1 MELIDYT
8 LGGIL
13 EKWVREQPDHEFMIY
28 PDRGLRFSYKEFDER
43 VDIFAKGLLAIG
55 VRKGSKVGV
64 WAKNVPDWMTLMF
77 ATAKI
82 GAVLVTVNTNYKAAE
97 LEYIMKNADIH
108 TMCMVNGYRD
118 SDYVQILYDLV
129 PELKTLPRGH
139 LHSERFPEL
148 RNVVYIGQEKQR
160 GMYNT
165 SELMTLGSLT
175 DDAMLSEAKAQV
187 GCHDEINM
195 QYTSGTTGFPKGVML
210 TSHNILNNGQTI
222 GDCMHF
228 TPADRLLICVPL
240 FHCFGCVLGVCSVIT
255 HGSTMVMVE
264 DFDPLKVLASVHRE
278 RCTALHGV
286 PTMFIAELNQMARE
300 TLDREFMIDFLQDI
314 AHALQYSSQQAAK
327 SQQAAVDTLRSALKV
342 YQQKPLNEGECKEA
356 LHKSAA
362 AVEAAI
368 DKLQLD
374 KDNQAYVYR
383 SGAQS
388 YIDRYARSKTH
399 NPKEEKRY
407 AREQKKFEAQKAKG
421 KNPPSVIPKNLIDA
435 DMAQHNL
442 CEMTQSLLKHFEELI
457 AASETKDFDVLAV
470 EMVDYMKARAQ
481 DYAFKLTKGMARHRA
496 IELMKEVGIPEPHKR
511 FYQYPFEFS
520 GGMRQRIVI
529 AIALSANP
537 DILICDEPTTAL
549 DVTIQAQILELI
561 NRLKKERR
569 LSVIFIT
576 HDLGVVANMA
586 DRIAIMYA
594 GKIVEYG
601 TADDVFYDPRHPYTW
616 ALLSSMPDL
625 ETREKLEA
633 IPGTPPDMILPP
645 KGDAFAARNKYA
657 MEIDFEEQPPMFHV
671 SETHM
676 AATWLLHPNAPKVNP
691 PAIVVERIERMKKEQ
706 AEREAAEALQNA
718 KKGAAEA

>member
-286 PTMFIAELNQMARE
+286 PTMFIAELNHPMFDMFDLSSLRTGIMAGAPCPIE
-300 TLDREFMIDFLQDI
+300 TMKQVMDKM
-314 AHALQYSSQQAAK
+314 Y
-327 SQQAAVDTLRSALKV
+327 
-342 YQQKPLNEGECKEA
+342 CKEIISVYGLTEA
-356 LHKSAA
+356 SPGMTASRVTDSMEIRA
-362 AVEAAI
+362 TTVGCAFPNVEVKVLDPATNKECPPGTPGEMCCKGYNIMKGYYKNPEATAAI
-368 DKLQLD
+368 IDEYGFLH
-374 KDNQAYVYR
+374 
-383 SGAQS
+383 SG
-388 YIDRYARSKTH
+388 
-399 NPKEEKRY
+399 
-407 AREQKKFEAQKAKG
+407 
-421 KNPPSVIPKNLIDA
+421 
-435 DMAQHNL
+435 
-442 CEMTQSLLKHFEELI
+442 
-457 AASETKDFDVLAV
+457 
-470 EMVDYMKARAQ
+470 
-481 DYAFKLTKGMARHRA
+481 
-496 IELMKEVGIPEPHKR
+496 
-511 FYQYPFEFS
+511 
-520 GGMRQRIVI
+520 
-529 AIALSANP
+529 
-537 DILICDEPTTAL
+537 
-549 DVTIQAQILELI
+549 
-561 NRLKKERR
+561 
-569 LSVIFIT
+569 
-576 HDLGVVANMA
+576 DLGVMDENGYFRITGRIKEMIIRGGENIYPREIENFLYKMPQIEAVEVAGIPSPKYGEEVGA
-586 DRIAIMYA
+586 FIKIKEGSSLTEEEVRLYCRGQIARYKIPKYIFFVDGYPMTA
-594 GKIVEYG
+594 SGKIQKYKLKDVGLRLLKEKGVE
-601 TADDVFYDPRHPYTW
+601 V
-616 ALLSSMPDL
+616 
-625 ETREKLEA
+625 
-633 IPGTPPDMILPP
+633 I
-645 KGDAFAARNKYA
+645 
-657 MEIDFEEQPPMFHV
+657 
-671 SETHM
+671 
-676 AATWLLHPNAPKVNP
+676 
-691 PAIVVERIERMKKEQ
+691 
-706 AEREAAEALQNA
+706 
-718 KKGAAEA
+718 

>member
-286 PTMFIAELNQMARE
+286 PTMFIAELNHPMFDMFDLSSLRTGIMAGAHCPIE
-300 TLDREFMIDFLQDI
+300 TMKQVMDKM
-314 AHALQYSSQQAAK
+314 Y
-327 SQQAAVDTLRSALKV
+327 
-342 YQQKPLNEGECKEA
+342 CKEIISVYGLTEA
-356 LHKSAA
+356 SPGMTASRVTDSMEIRA
-362 AVEAAI
+362 TTVGCAFPNVEVKVLDPVTNKACPPGTPGEMCCKGYNIMKGYYKNPEATAAI
-368 DKLQLD
+368 IDENGFLH
-374 KDNQAYVYR
+374 
-383 SGAQS
+383 SG
-388 YIDRYARSKTH
+388 
-399 NPKEEKRY
+399 
-407 AREQKKFEAQKAKG
+407 
-421 KNPPSVIPKNLIDA
+421 
-435 DMAQHNL
+435 
-442 CEMTQSLLKHFEELI
+442 
-457 AASETKDFDVLAV
+457 
-470 EMVDYMKARAQ
+470 
-481 DYAFKLTKGMARHRA
+481 
-496 IELMKEVGIPEPHKR
+496 
-511 FYQYPFEFS
+511 
-520 GGMRQRIVI
+520 
-529 AIALSANP
+529 
-537 DILICDEPTTAL
+537 
-549 DVTIQAQILELI
+549 
-561 NRLKKERR
+561 
-569 LSVIFIT
+569 
-576 HDLGVVANMA
+576 DLGVMDENGYFRITGRIKEMIIRGGENIYPREIENFLYKMPQIEAVEVAGIPSPKYGEEVGAFIKVKEGNSLTEEEVKLYC
-586 DRIAIMYA
+586 RGQIARYKIPKYIFFVDGYPMTA
-594 GKIVEYG
+594 SGKIQKYKLK
-601 TADDVFYDPRHPYTW
+601 DVGLE
-616 ALLSSMPDL
+616 LL
-625 ETREKLEA
+625 K
-633 IPGTPPDMILPP
+633 
-645 KGDAFAARNKYA
+645 
-657 MEIDFEEQPPMFHV
+657 
-671 SETHM
+671 
-676 AATWLLHPNAPKVNP
+676 
-691 PAIVVERIERMKKEQ
+691 ERGVQVI
-706 AEREAAEALQNA
+706 
-718 KKGAAEA
+718 

>member
-175 DDAMLSEAKAQV
+175 DDAMPSEAKAQV

-228 TPADRLLICVPL
+228 TSADRLLICVPL

-286 PTMFIAELNQMARE
+286 PTMFIAELNHPMFDMFDLSSLRTGIMAGAPCPIE
-300 TLDREFMIDFLQDI
+300 TMKQVMDKM
-314 AHALQYSSQQAAK
+314 Y
-327 SQQAAVDTLRSALKV
+327 
-342 YQQKPLNEGECKEA
+342 CKEIISVYGLTEA
-356 LHKSAA
+356 SPGMTASRVTDSMEIRA
-362 AVEAAI
+362 TTVGCAFPNVEVKVLDPATNKECPPGTPGEMCCKGYNIMKGYYKNPEATAAI
-368 DKLQLD
+368 IDENGFLH
-374 KDNQAYVYR
+374 
-383 SGAQS
+383 SG
-388 YIDRYARSKTH
+388 
-399 NPKEEKRY
+399 
-407 AREQKKFEAQKAKG
+407 
-421 KNPPSVIPKNLIDA
+421 
-435 DMAQHNL
+435 
-442 CEMTQSLLKHFEELI
+442 
-457 AASETKDFDVLAV
+457 
-470 EMVDYMKARAQ
+470 
-481 DYAFKLTKGMARHRA
+481 
-496 IELMKEVGIPEPHKR
+496 
-511 FYQYPFEFS
+511 
-520 GGMRQRIVI
+520 
-529 AIALSANP
+529 
-537 DILICDEPTTAL
+537 
-549 DVTIQAQILELI
+549 
-561 NRLKKERR
+561 
-569 LSVIFIT
+569 
-576 HDLGVVANMA
+576 DLGVMDENGYFRITGRIKEMIIRGGENIYPREIENFLYKMPQIEAVEVAGIPSPKYGEEVGA
-586 DRIAIMYA
+586 FIKIKEGSSLTEEEVRLYCRGQIARYKIPKYIFFVDGYPMTA
-594 GKIVEYG
+594 SGKIQKYKLKDVGLRLLKEKGVE
-601 TADDVFYDPRHPYTW
+601 V
-616 ALLSSMPDL
+616 
-625 ETREKLEA
+625 
-633 IPGTPPDMILPP
+633 I
-645 KGDAFAARNKYA
+645 
-657 MEIDFEEQPPMFHV
+657 
-671 SETHM
+671 
-676 AATWLLHPNAPKVNP
+676 
-691 PAIVVERIERMKKEQ
+691 
-706 AEREAAEALQNA
+706 
-718 KKGAAEA
+718 